1 MLKALITVPIKHYV
15 AALFCGLLVFAYFN
29 IFNIKKKYIVS
40 ITAVVNI
47 PGAMLNGSPLRFSE
61 SDTSKVNPYNR
72 LKKDIHDL
80 QEFKSE
86 PAYQNH
92 SLSIEPGTRFYNS
105 LDVSLSA
112 FTVREGKG
120 LLYRLIDIYNASVRE
135 KHLGKQSSSDKLSD
149 QLDDVSRQLLFLRNF
164 SSSAHDERR
173 LRRTAETLAALAYY
187 VTQPVSQFSLIPN
200 TFDLGNKRLRALISA
215 FNEVQNKK
223 QHLLSHD
230 NGNADGLSI
239 LNKQL
244 SALQSELTQLID
256 SDRLMADRLLKMIRS
271 GHNKAYVQL
280 KDSLLIIYA
289 KLIQMKA
296 DASSNTLT
304 DRLLVVGMPQIRD
317 DHWPMIKAVTVSLIT
332 AILLLIVL
340 VINSQIGLDNTNSNS
355 TYSQNNKKNLVSQ
368 SLYTMLDG
376 VSTKSGRMLTEA
388 IANTMRQKAI
398 HGNVFLFTSF
408 AGTHEQLDIELAIAD
423 LLSSQNKKVVLLNT
437 DFSEKTVAATLMELN
452 SVGVKNFIANE
463 TITVDLLLKTNT
475 GSKSV
480 SSIGL
485 GKLSV
490 NNVEEVHT
498 DMGESS
504 FINSHP
510 DTFINHP
517 RLKLL
522 IDSLRSKCHYILL
535 HASPLANP
543 ADVLPFSNA
552 ADHTMLLVQ
561 KGGLTASA
569 SSKIDALIK
578 IGYLKDVSLWQS
590 N

>member
-1 MLKALITVPIKHYV
+1 MLKALITVPIKYYV
-15 AALFCGLLVFAYFN
+15 AALLCGLSVFAYFI
-29 IFNIKKKYIVS
+29 IFNIKKQYIVS

-80 QEFKSE
+80 QDFKSE

-105 LDVSLSA
+105 LDVSLNA
-112 FTVREGKG
+112 FTIREGKE

-135 KHLGKQSSSDKLSD
+135 KHLGQETSIDKVSY
-149 QLDDVSRQLLFLRNF
+149 QLDDVSRQLLFLQNF
-164 SSSAHDERR
+164 SSSAHNERR
-173 LRRTAETLAALAYY
+173 LRRTAETLTALAYY

-200 TFDLGNKRLRALISA
+200 TFDLEDKQIAALISA

-223 QHLLSHD
+223 QYLLSHD
-230 NGNADGLSI
+230 KGNADGLSI

-244 SALQSELTQLID
+244 LALQAELTQLID
-256 SDRLMADRLLKMIRS
+256 NDRLMVERLLRMIKS
-271 GHNKAYVQL
+271 GQNKAYVQL

-289 KLIQMKA
+289 NLIQMKA
-296 DASSNTLT
+296 DASSNTLNK
-304 DRLLVVGMPQIRD
+304 RLLVVGVPQVRD
-317 DHWPMIKAVTVSLIT
+317 DHWPMIKAVIVSLIT

-340 VINSQIGLDNTNSNS
+340 VISSQIGLDNTNSNF

-368 SLYTMLDG
+368 SSNTMLHG
-376 VSTKSGRMLTEA
+376 VSAKSRSMFTEG

-398 HGNVFLFTSF
+398 NGNVFLFTTF
-408 AGTHEQLDIELAIAD
+408 AGTHEQLDIELAVAD

-437 DFSEKTVAATLMELN
+437 DFSEKTVIVASMELN
-452 SVGVKNFIANE
+452 GVGVKNFIANE

-480 SSIGL
+480 SCIGL

-490 NNVEEVHT
+490 NNIEKVHT

-504 FINSHP
+504 FGNSHP

-578 IGYLKDVSLWQS
+578 IGHLKDVSLVAV
-590 N
+590 